1 MIYNL
6 DHICD
11 IFGIVF
17 FTLLSYYFINIKNK
31 TTLEYILLACSIG
44 GVVAD
49 LIFTFSYY
57 YLKK

>member
-1 MIYNL
+1 MIYDL

-31 TTLEYILLACSIG
+31 TIFEYILLTCSIG
-44 GVVAD
+44 GIIAD
-49 LIFTFSYY
+49 LIFTFNYY
-57 YLKK
+57 YLEK

>member
-1 MIYNL
+1 MIYDL

-11 IFGIVF
+11 IFGIFF

-31 TTLEYILLACSIG
+31 TTLEYILLACSLG

-49 LIFTFSYY
+49 LLFTFSYY